1 MGRRRNGPPRGGRP
15 TKSKPCVF
23 CKEDVAYV
31 DYKDYNLLRRFI
43 SDRGKV
49 RARRVTGLCPQHQRE
64 AASAIKRARE
74 MALAALRG
82 GEVEALQVILN
93 QDVEK
98 IGQRGDI
105 VDVSRGYVRNF
116 LVPRGLAEVAT
127 PGKLEEA
134 RRTMEET
141 EERDRRLAERA
152 EEIAGILN
160 KSVITIEARTGE
172 DERLF
177 GSVTAANIT
186 DAVEKARGIRLDRR
200 RIRLDEP
207 IKALGTHQVPIQVHG
222 DVEASVKVIVV
233 PKL

>member
-1 MGRRRNGPPRGGRP
+1 
-15 TKSKPCVF
+15 V
-23 CKEDVAYV
+23 
-31 DYKDYNLLRRFI
+31 
-43 SDRGKV
+43 
-49 RARRVTGLCPQHQRE
+49 
-64 AASAIKRARE
+64 
-74 MALAALRG
+74 
-82 GEVEALQVILN
+82 QVILT

-127 PGKLEEA
+127 PSKLEEA
-134 RRTMEET
+134 RHQMEQA

-152 EEIAGILN
+152 TEIAEILN
-160 KSVITIEARTGE
+160 KSVITIETRTGE

-177 GSVTAANIT
+177 GSVTAANIA
-186 DAVEKARGIRLDRR
+186 DAVQDARGIHLDRR
-200 RIRLDEP
+200 RIRLAEP
-207 IKALGTHQVPIQVHG
+207 IKALGTHQVPVQVHG

>member
-1 MGRRRNGPPRGGRP
+1 M
-15 TKSKPCVF
+15 
-23 CKEDVAYV
+23 
-31 DYKDYNLLRRFI
+31 
-43 SDRGKV
+43 
-49 RARRVTGLCPQHQRE
+49 
-64 AASAIKRARE
+64 
-74 MALAALRG
+74 
-82 GEVEALQVILN
+82 QVILK

-127 PGKLEEA
+127 PAKMEEA
-134 RRTMEET
+134 QRRMAEA
-141 EERDRRLAERA
+141 EERNRRMAERA
-152 EEIAGILN
+152 SEIAETLN

-177 GSVTAANIT
+177 GSITAANIVS
-186 DAVEKARGIRLDRR
+186 AIEKARGIRLDRR
-200 RIRLDEP
+200 RVKLDEP
-207 IKALGTHQVPIQVHG
+207 IRALGTHQVPIQVHG

>member
-1 MGRRRNGPPRGGRP
+1 M
-15 TKSKPCVF
+15 
-23 CKEDVAYV
+23 
-31 DYKDYNLLRRFI
+31 
-43 SDRGKV
+43 
-49 RARRVTGLCPQHQRE
+49 
-64 AASAIKRARE
+64 
-74 MALAALRG
+74 
-82 GEVEALQVILN
+82 QVILK

-127 PGKLEEA
+127 PTKMEEA
-134 RRTMEET
+134 QRRMAEA
-141 EERDRRLAERA
+141 EERNRRMAERA
-152 EEIAGILN
+152 SEIAETLN

-177 GSVTAANIT
+177 GSITAANIVS
-186 DAVEKARGIRLDRR
+186 AIEKARGIRLDRR
-200 RIRLDEP
+200 RVKLDEP
-207 IKALGTHQVPIQVHG
+207 IRALGTHQVPIQVHG

>member
-1 MGRRRNGPPRGGRP
+1 M
-15 TKSKPCVF
+15 
-23 CKEDVAYV
+23 
-31 DYKDYNLLRRFI
+31 
-43 SDRGKV
+43 
-49 RARRVTGLCPQHQRE
+49 
-64 AASAIKRARE
+64 
-74 MALAALRG
+74 
-82 GEVEALQVILN
+82 QVILK

-105 VDVSRGYVRNF
+105 VEVSRGYVRNF

-127 PGKLEEA
+127 PTKLEEA
-134 RRTMEET
+134 RRQMVEA
-141 EERDRRLAERA
+141 EERNRRMAERA
-152 EEIAGILN
+152 GEVAQTLN

-177 GSVTAANIT
+177 GSVTAANI
-186 DAVEKARGIRLDRR
+186 ASAIEKARGLRVDRR

-207 IKALGTHQVPIQVHG
+207 IKSLGTHQVPIQVHG

>member
-1 MGRRRNGPPRGGRP
+1 M
-15 TKSKPCVF
+15 
-23 CKEDVAYV
+23 
-31 DYKDYNLLRRFI
+31 
-43 SDRGKV
+43 
-49 RARRVTGLCPQHQRE
+49 
-64 AASAIKRARE
+64 
-74 MALAALRG
+74 
-82 GEVEALQVILN
+82 QVILT

-116 LVPRGLAEVAT
+116 LVPRNLAEVAT
-127 PGKLEEA
+127 PGKMEEA
-134 RRTMEET
+134 RREMAES

-152 EEIAGILN
+152 EEIAATLN

-177 GSVTAANIT
+177 GSVTATNIA
-186 DAVEKARGIRLDRR
+186 DAVEKARGVRIDRR
-200 RIRLDEP
+200 RVRMEEP
-207 IKALGTHQVPIQVHG
+207 IKSLGTHQVPIQVHG